1 MRSMIVAGIKKESP
15 KTFEVRSP
23 YDGSLIDEI
32 ASAQPDHVEDA
43 LAACERARD
52 KVRSLTRFERAGI
65 LRRVSQALA
74 ERREELAK
82 VLASEV
88 GKTLKEAR
96 TEVDRASTT
105 FGFAAEEATR
115 LAGEVIPFD
124 AASTGVSR
132 EGYSIK
138 VPIGTIIA
146 ITPFNFPLNLAAHKV
161 APAIAAGNP
170 FILKPASQTP
180 IADLILGEIILEA
193 GFPGEALS
201 VLPGPGGEVGLR
213 LVSDDRPR
221 MVTFTG
227 SADVGKEIARSA
239 GFKKIAMELGSNSA
253 VIVTQSGD
261 LDFATIRIVQ
271 GAFAL
276 AGQVCISVQRVVAH
290 RDIFDQVV
298 ERVSAQA
305 SGLKIGNPLE
315 EQTQMG
321 PMISEKDAQRIEAW
335 IDEAVDAGAQVVAGG
350 TRKGS
355 LFSPTVLKDVNP
367 QSRVWKDEA
376 FAPIVCINSYTS
388 FEEAIRIVNESRY
401 GLQAGVF
408 TQSVDEAFTAAAQL
422 HVGGVII
429 NDVPTYRVD
438 QMPYGGVKDSGIGR
452 EGLKYAIAEMT
463 EEKLVCFNF
472 WRPH

>member
-1 MRSMIVAGIKKESP
+1 
-15 KTFEVRSP
+15 
-23 YDGSLIDEI
+23 
-32 ASAQPDHVEDA
+32 
-43 LAACERARD
+43 
-52 KVRSLTRFERAGI
+52 
-65 LRRVSQALA
+65 
-74 ERREELAK
+74 
-82 VLASEV
+82 
-88 GKTLKEAR
+88 
-96 TEVDRASTT
+96 
-105 FGFAAEEATR
+105 
-115 LAGEVIPFD
+115 
-124 AASTGVSR
+124 
-132 EGYSIK
+132 
-138 VPIGTIIA
+138 
-146 ITPFNFPLNLAAHKV
+146 
-161 APAIAAGNP
+161 
-170 FILKPASQTP
+170 
-180 IADLILGEIILEA
+180 
-193 GFPGEALS
+193 
-201 VLPGPGGEVGLR
+201 
-213 LVSDDRPR
+213 

-422 HVGGVII
+422 DVGGVII